1 MKATRNRFKGLK
13 ANKKMT
19 ILQQSNETK
28 KFFVC
33 ARYLEPQGTLRPPSQ
48 GEHATSSPRL
58 EKIEKRNPLQEF
70 WLDLARGLRRE
81 SKPSQGL
88 EVANQ
93 PRRTGSFVMARA
105 QWNGTLSLINML
117 SKRFTWWHPAHGT
130 GHIIDHFFTN
140 GNCFPGRSGGRGAPA
155 GNVHWDDFYRSPSG
169 GSALSLLADARS
181 NYFTTGEWGG

>member
-1 MKATRNRFKGLK
+1 MQQTTRIKPFSSHNKEKATRNRFRGLKAMKTTYTSETLASPHTRRRKPHATDNKNKKKFLHRRKPQENRFRELKAMKATRNRFKGLK

-105 QWNGTLSLINML
+105 QWNG
-117 SKRFTWWHPAHGT
+117 
-130 GHIIDHFFTN
+130 HF
-140 GNCFPGRSGGRGAPA
+140 
-155 GNVHWDDFYRSPSG
+155 
-169 GSALSLLADARS
+169 L
-181 NYFTTGEWGG
+181 